1 MVATGKYE
9 KDDKSCQYQADCS
22 TDRHRY
28 HYPAPSSAATTLAP
42 DVFKGVIDFF
52 RKNVFTGRKPP
63 HGYELNP

>member
-42 DVFKGVIDFF
+42 DVLKGLSIFSERMFLPAGNRHMD
-52 RKNVFTGRKPP
+52 TS
-63 HGYELNP
+63 